1 MSGNQTATSPVD
13 SRGAT
18 AAVVALA
25 ASAGGLRA
33 LSQVLAALP
42 VDFPAA
48 LLIVQHLSP
57 HYPSHMAEILSRR
70 IRLPVKQAAVGDR
83 LYPGHVYIAPPDQ
96 HLLVSADGTLALSQS
111 ERVQFVRPSANLLFE
126 SVAAHFKGRAI
137 AVVLT
142 GTGRDGT
149 SGVEAMKEGGATII
163 AQDEATS
170 EQFGMPGAAIHSGSV
185 DAILPLDQI
194 APALVSLLAGEAP
207 P

>member
-1 MSGNQTATSPVD
+1 MSGNQTAVSPED
-13 SRGAT
+13 SRGAA

-25 ASAGGLRA
+25 ASAGGLQA

-57 HYPSHMAEILSRR
+57 HHPSHMAEILSRR
-70 IRLPVKQAAVGDR
+70 IGLPVKQAVVGDR
-83 LYPGHVYIAPPDQ
+83 LYPGHVYIAPPNQ

-149 SGVEAMKEGGATII
+149 SGVKTMKERGGTVI

-170 EQFGMPGAAIHSGSV
+170 QQFGMPGAAIYSGSV

-207 P
+207 G